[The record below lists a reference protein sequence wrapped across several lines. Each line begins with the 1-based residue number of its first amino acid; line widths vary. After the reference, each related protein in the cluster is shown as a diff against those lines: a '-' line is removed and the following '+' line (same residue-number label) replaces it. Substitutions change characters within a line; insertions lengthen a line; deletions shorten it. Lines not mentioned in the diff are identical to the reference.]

1 MDILGISNFELFLV
15 AVLLLNATP
24 GPDTAYIVGRSI
36 AQGRSAGLMS
46 ALGISAG
53 CCIHALASAIGL
65 SAILAASATAFTFI
79 KLAGGAYLIYLGIR
93 MVLGRQV
100 DPSMTGM
107 KSDVRSLKMIFLQAM
122 VTNVL
127 NPKVILFFLAFI
139 PQFVRTDAPQ
149 KTAAF
154 LLLGVA
160 FAAISMCWNSG
171 TAFLA
176 GTLARRA
183 GRNPRVKL
191 WLERLVGATFMAL
204 GAKLALTKS

>member
-1 MDILGISNFELFLV
+1 MFGISDFGLFFD

-36 AQGRSAGLMS
+36 AQGRLAGLMS

-53 CCIHALASAIGL
+53 CCVHALASAIGL
-65 SAILAASATAFTFI
+65 SALLAASATTFTLI

-93 MVLGRQV
+93 MM
-100 DPSMTGM
+100 MT
-107 KSDVRSLKMIFLQAM
+107 KPAAIAATAARAQARSLQMIFWQAL

-139 PQFVRTDAPQ
+139 PQFVRADTPQ

-154 LLLGVA
+154 LLLGFS
-160 FAAISMCWNSG
+160 FAVISMVWNSG

-183 GRNPRVKL
+183 SRNLHIKL
-191 WLERLVGATFMAL
+191 VLERTVGASFVAL
-204 GAKLALTKS
+204 GAKLALTRN